1 MWPRIRKDLQTEY
14 ATPRSRRGNFNQ
26 YGPTTPSDLGAQSL
40 QDSSNASTAEAT
52 TVPNTPANQPSVSLT
67 KTLATPMEN
76 STTSASSRADN
87 STPLDQEGNL
97 ASEQQPTPALE
108 NEPSSV
114 RSISRGE
121 PKSTAGTTVP
131 ATPAAPGSQRSQLSS
146 QQSDKSGRS
155 TTGGSNKAGTG
166 SLKPSGNII
175 PIIPLDNSDSSES
188 AQPAPSKPNVID
200 LSKYDNLELDDMG
213 LDVRPRIRN
222 IIEELYSEHDWSWPP
237 APAKDVRKV
246 SMQMR

>member
-1 MWPRIRKDLQTEY
+1 M
-14 ATPRSRRGNFNQ
+14 
-26 YGPTTPSDLGAQSL
+26 
-40 QDSSNASTAEAT
+40 
-52 TVPNTPANQPSVSLT
+52 
-67 KTLATPMEN
+67 
-76 STTSASSRADN
+76 
-87 STPLDQEGNL
+87 
-97 ASEQQPTPALE
+97 
-108 NEPSSV
+108 
-114 RSISRGE
+114 
-121 PKSTAGTTVP
+121 
-131 ATPAAPGSQRSQLSS
+131 
-146 QQSDKSGRS
+146 
-155 TTGGSNKAGTG
+155 
-166 SLKPSGNII
+166 KPSGNII